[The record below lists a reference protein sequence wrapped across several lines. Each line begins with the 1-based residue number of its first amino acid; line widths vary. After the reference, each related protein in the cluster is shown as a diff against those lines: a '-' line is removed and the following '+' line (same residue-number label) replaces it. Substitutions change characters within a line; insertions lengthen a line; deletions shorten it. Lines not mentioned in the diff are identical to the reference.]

1 MANGRNR
8 AGGHDGTPNLVPM
21 NRRTELEQKRITTA
35 GGKASGEARRRK
47 ANFKKTINQLLTVN
61 INDPTWAP
69 ILQSMGID
77 PTLESAVIMA
87 MVMESLK
94 GGLSGV
100 KAAEFLAKYSGQ
112 DASTKAQKTKQK
124 AEEEYIQAKTEEVKA
139 KTAAVKAG
147 LPLPDDDSTAADPD
161 GFMEALSGAAS
172 ETWAGGDEDP
182 PGEEGEGTDAET

>member
-1 MANGRNR
+1 MANGRNK

-21 NRRTELEQKRITTA
+21 NRRTELEQKRIASA

-47 ANFKKTINQLLTVN
+47 ANFKKTINLLLTVP
-61 INDPTWAP
+61 IDDPTWAP
-69 ILQSMGID
+69 ILQSMGVD
-77 PTLESAVIMA
+77 PTLESAVMMA

-112 DASTKAQKTKQK
+112 DTSTKTSKKK
-124 AEEEYIQAKTEEVKA
+124 ARKEAELINAKIEEIKA

-147 LPLPDDDSTAADPD
+147 TPSADPEEESDD
-161 GFMEALSGAAS
+161 GFIEALQDTA
-172 ETWAGGDEDP
+172 EDDWADGDEA
-182 PGEEGEGTDAET
+182 PGEGSGDEE